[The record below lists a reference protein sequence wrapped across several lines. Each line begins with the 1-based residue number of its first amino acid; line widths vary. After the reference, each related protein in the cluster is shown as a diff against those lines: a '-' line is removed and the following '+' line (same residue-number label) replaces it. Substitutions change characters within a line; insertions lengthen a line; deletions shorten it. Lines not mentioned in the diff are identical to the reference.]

1 MKQKLIIIIS
11 VLSFHFAFSQNAK
24 EYKYWNP
31 ARDSAFILE
40 GQAWPKEV
48 KDYYDRLPASAEN
61 VVRKPVWELSKNSAG
76 LKVRF
81 RTNSPEIIVRY
92 AVTGGLQMP
101 HMPATGVSGVDLYAR
116 NPEGDWLWAA
126 GRYSFGDTIIYRF
139 TNLSPSGE
147 QGRDYDLY
155 LPLYN
160 SVKWMEIGIV
170 KESLFKPLSVGKDK
184 PIVVYGTSIAQGGCA
199 SRPGLAWPAILNRKL
214 NLPVINLAFSGNG
227 RLEKEVI
234 DFITKIDAR
243 LYVLDCLPNLTGTP
257 TNELKRKIVEAIKQI
272 QLVRPNTP
280 ILLADHD
287 GYMDEKINLVSR
299 KSYQDANN
307 ALKNVFD
314 SFLSRRVPPE
324 KTLIRIHSTKGGD
337 SSEKKRVKNIFLL
350 TKNDINQDIEST
362 VDGVHPND
370 IGMMHYAE
378 AYEKKIKSIL
388 R

>member
-1 MKQKLIIIIS
+1 MKLKLIIIICLLFS
-11 VLSFHFAFSQNAK
+11 HFVFSQNAK

-31 ARDSAFILE
+31 ATDASYVLE

-48 KDYYDRLPASAEN
+48 KDYYDRLPATAEN
-61 VVRKPVWELSKNSAG
+61 IVRKPVWDLSKNSAG

-81 RTNSPEIIVRY
+81 RTNSTEIIVRY
-92 AVTGGLQMP
+92 SVTGGLQMP

-116 NPEGDWLWAA
+116 NTDGNWLWAA
-126 GRYSFGDTIIYRF
+126 GKYSFGDTIVYRF

-147 QGRDYDLY
+147 QGREYDLY

-160 SVKWMEIGIV
+160 SVKWMEIGV
-170 KESLFKPLSVGKDK
+170 LKDNLFKPLPAGKDK

-234 DFITKIDAR
+234 DFITQIDAR

-257 TNELKRKIVEAIKQI
+257 TNELKKKIVEAIKQI
-272 QLVRPNTP
+272 QLERPNTP
-280 ILLADHD
+280 ILLAEHD
-287 GYMDEKINLVSR
+287 GYTDEKINLSSR

-314 SFLSRRVPPE
+314 SL
-324 KTLIRIHSTKGGD
+324 TAKG
-337 SSEKKRVKNIFLL
+337 VKNIFLL
-350 TKNDINQDIEST
+350 TKKRS
-362 VDGVHPND
+362 
-370 IGMMHYAE
+370 AR
-378 AYEKKIKSIL
+378 IL
-388 R
+388 NPQ